1 MKIKIVIFL
10 VLTLSLL
17 LSFCICSFAYMREP
31 IRKDELITDRNDLI
45 PDEDE
50 LEIQEFL
57 RTAKQNCGADIR
69 VYAYRGAFDY
79 TFEEYLE
86 DSDGDFESLVLLV
99 IQQDPWGSIYYYVD
113 TVGGAEYDIGQNEAN
128 RILDNSAVYD
138 NLKSGNFKD
147 GISAFAELSATA
159 VSGRLRPSF
168 GKTLIISLIIAAVA
182 SIVAALSVY
191 FAYKKKLHSESYP
204 LGKYAS
210 LDLQIERDSFI
221 TKFITRVRIRSSD
234 GGGGR
239 RSGGGRSGGGSRR
252 GGR

>member
-10 VLTLSLL
+10 VLTLSIL
-17 LSFCICSFAYMREP
+17 LSFCICSFAYTREP
-31 IRKDELITDRNDLI
+31 IRKDELVTDRNDLI

-99 IQQDPWGSIYYYVD
+99 IQQDPWGSIYYYLD
-113 TVGGAEYDIGQNEAN
+113 TYGNAEYDIGQNEAN
-128 RILDNSAVYD
+128 RILDDPAVYD

-147 GISAFAELSATA
+147 GIVAFADLAATA
-159 VSGRLRPSF
+159 ASGHLRPSF
-168 GKTLIISLIIAAVA
+168 VKTLIISLIIASLLAVA
-182 SIVAALSVY
+182 VVAYVY
-191 FAYKKKLHSESYP
+191 FSYKKKLHSESYP
-204 LGKYAS
+204 LSKYAA
-210 LDLQIERDSFI
+210 LNLQIERDSFI
-221 TKFITRVRIRSSD
+221 TKFITRTRVRSSS
-234 GGGGR
+234 GGGGG